1 MSYKKKSRMENSL
14 AYHVAELMNGIF
26 ILIGIMFALVGV
38 SAIDYELFGPGAVM
52 VLGIFMMMVGLSNL
66 LIMEGD
72 DDEDEEAGDY
82 QS

>member
-1 MSYKKKSRMENSL
+1 MSYKERSRKENSL

-38 SAIDYELFGPGAVM
+38 SAIDYELFGPGTVM

>member
-38 SAIDYELFGPGAVM
+38 SAIDYELFGPGTV
-52 VLGIFMMMVGLSNL
+52 MVGLSNL

-72 DDEDEEAGDY
+72 DEDEEDGDY